1 MAHEVIYEEIIDV
14 KGTIVP
20 AYMLNTVL
28 TRIPIIGKL
37 LSGGEKYGGVFA
49 ANYVMAGNTKEP
61 DISTNPL
68 SVLAPGF
75 LRKLFRI
82 FDEPSKK
89 LIKN

>member
-1 MAHEVIYEEIIDV
+1 
-14 KGTIVP
+14 
-20 AYMLNTVL
+20 
-28 TRIPIIGKL
+28 
-37 LSGGEKYGGVFA
+37 
-49 ANYVMAGNTKEP
+49 MAGNIKEP

-75 LRKLFRI
+75 LRELFRI